1 MSIFCSAIA
10 TSVRAGLAPSE
21 VHTTAGSP
29 IWQLVFI
36 SFAIVLI
43 LFEVLLGWRRGIAR
57 QFARLGALVV
67 AYFVAFF
74 GGKLVLPLMRP
85 FFKMP
90 DIVLSILAATALALI
105 VYAIINGLGT
115 IFFRRTSQ
123 HESVLVR
130 LVYGAGGAVLG
141 FFFGAFL
148 VWLVVVGVRSIGAVA
163 EAKVREQS
171 SSASAGQPQAIHAV
185 DVRRGLWN
193 EPNEESAPLLTSLAR
208 LKNSLEMGVIGDAVK
223 RTDVVPG
230 QTYNTLGKIGQVV
243 SNQESAKRFLSFP
256 GANELSQHPKIVALR
271 NDPEISQMIAQGHL
285 VDLLQNE
292 KIIDAANDPTLIKE
306 LKRFNLQKALDDATQ
321 AH

>member
-10 TSVRAGLAPSE
+10 TSIRAGLAPSE
-21 VHTTAGSP
+21 IHTAAGSP

-43 LFEVLLGWRRGIAR
+43 LFEILLGWRRGIAR
-57 QFARLGALVV
+57 QVARLGALV
-67 AYFVAFF
+67 AGYFAAFF
-74 GGKLVLPLMRP
+74 GGKLVLPLIRP

-90 DIVLSILAATALALI
+90 DFVLSILAGTALALI

-130 LVYGAGGAVLG
+130 LVYGAGGALLG

-171 SSASAGQPQAIHAV
+171 SSVGAGQPQAIHAV
-185 DVRRGLWN
+185 DVRRGLLS

-223 RTDVVPG
+223 RADVVPV

-243 SNQESAKRFLSFP
+243 SNKESAERFLSFP
-256 GANELSQHPKIVALR
+256 GAHELSQNSKIVALR
-271 NDPEISQMIAQGHL
+271 NDPEISEMIAQGRF

-292 KIIDAANDPTLIKE
+292 NIIDAANDPTLVE
-306 LKRFNLQKALDDATQ
+306 GLKRFDLQKALDYAMER
-321 AH
+321 